1 MPIAFLLRWS
11 EIKEKKGLQMPQQR
25 IRCVWESDNIQID
38 IIEHQMAQEKE
49 STTKKTTM
57 YASYLIIIW
66 LYACVR
72 MRFAKGI
79 TKVREKKYA
88 RIVHMLKFVTVCL
101 ILLPFSH
108 RTHTHFSFARWFFFS
123 FVMLLLF
130 NTNTR
135 TIFKLRW
142 ILCILIYETIHSH
155 RYFYLYGVQLN
166 EKKK

>member
-11 EIKEKKGLQMPQQR
+11 EIKEKKR
-25 IRCVWESDNIQID
+25 IAN
-38 IIEHQMAQEKE
+38 ATAAYK
-49 STTKKTTM
+49 
-57 YASYLIIIW
+57 
-66 LYACVR
+66 
-72 MRFAKGI
+72 MR
-79 TKVREKKYA
+79 VRERQHSNRHNRTPNGTRKRKYDEKDDNVRVLPYYYMIICMCSNALCKRYNESEGKKYA

-142 ILCILIYETIHSH
+142 ILCILIYEAIHSH